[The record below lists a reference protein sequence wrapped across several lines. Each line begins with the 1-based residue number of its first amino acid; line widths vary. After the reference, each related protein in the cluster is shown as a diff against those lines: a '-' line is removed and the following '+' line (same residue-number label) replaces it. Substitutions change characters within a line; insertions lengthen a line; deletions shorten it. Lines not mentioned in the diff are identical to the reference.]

1 MILFKN
7 LLKIKKISTQ
17 INSCQKTEIINLNT
31 YLIIIITNFK
41 VLIKIQT
48 LKIMKNKIMIKNLI
62 YNKCVFSLLFQKNTK
77 LLNNNLI
84 KQNKMIF
91 IQKILSIKV
100 LKIKSLPKYK
110 SKFQKQKKMWRIFI
124 ILKIHYLPRN
134 KI

>member
-1 MILFKN
+1 
-7 LLKIKKISTQ
+7 
-17 INSCQKTEIINLNT
+17 
-31 YLIIIITNFK
+31 
-41 VLIKIQT
+41 
-48 LKIMKNKIMIKNLI
+48 MKNKIMIKNLI

-110 SKFQKQKKMWRIFI
+110 SKF
-124 ILKIHYLPRN
+124 
-134 KI
+134 